1 MSLVC
6 QETRMYSRSALKQYQ
21 QVNTHAQVSEASPH
35 RLIQMLLAGALDRIA
50 QAQGAMSRDQ
60 IELKGMLIGKAIDI
74 VGGLREGLNLETG
87 GELAAN
93 YDRLYDYMSR
103 RLIEANRKNDAKI
116 LDEVASLLREIK
128 AGWDGIA

>member
-1 MSLVC
+1 
-6 QETRMYSRSALKQYQ
+6 MYSRSALKQYQ

>member
-1 MSLVC
+1 
-6 QETRMYSRSALKQYQ
+6 MYSRSALKQYQ

-60 IELKGMLIGKAIDI
+60 VELKGMLIGKAIDI
-74 VGGLREGLNLETG
+74 VGGLREGLNPEAG
-87 GELAAN
+87 GDLAAN

-103 RLIEANRKNDAKI
+103 RLIEANRTNDAKI
-116 LDEVASLLREIK
+116 LDEVAGLLREIK

>member
-1 MSLVC
+1 
-6 QETRMYSRSALKQYQ
+6 MYSRSALKQYQ

-50 QAQGAMSRDQ
+50 QAQGAMARDQ
-60 IELKGMLIGKAIDI
+60 VELKGMLIGKAIDI
-74 VGGLREGLNLETG
+74 VGGLREGLNLEAG
-87 GELAAN
+87 GDLAAN

-103 RLIEANRKNDAKI
+103 RLIEANRTNDARI
-116 LDEVASLLREIK
+116 LDEVAGLLREIK

>member
-1 MSLVC
+1 
-6 QETRMYSRSALKQYQ
+6 MYSRSALKQYQ

-116 LDEVASLLREIK
+116 LDEVAGLLREIK